1 MSRVQMTTDN
11 RTRAVLFTTDG
22 LMFTL
27 FSVSEV
33 VFPPS
38 TPLNMFLQR
47 VDRIHWIKCMYV
59 MEI

>member
-1 MSRVQMTTDN
+1 MTTDN